1 MCAGCSCPVLSSPLA
16 ITRVKKNSK
25 TEILEID
32 DMVEDYYKKVKG

>member
-1 MCAGCSCPVLSSPLA
+1 LSSPLA

-32 DMVEDYYKKVKG
+32 DMVEGRERWL